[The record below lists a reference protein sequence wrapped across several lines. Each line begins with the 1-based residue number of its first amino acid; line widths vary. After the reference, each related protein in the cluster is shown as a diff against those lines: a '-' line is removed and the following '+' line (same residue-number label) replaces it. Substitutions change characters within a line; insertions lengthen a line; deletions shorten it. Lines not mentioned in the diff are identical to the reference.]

1 MEPAGFSLREPERTS
16 PTEVSSGV
24 SGSVAGWV
32 KAAVVPAQ
40 SARALALAIPLRVEI
55 VTHATVC

>member
-24 SGSVAGWV
+24 RSAPGWV
-32 KAAVVPAQ
+32 TEGVTVIEREKA
-40 SARALALAIPLRVEI
+40 SKLR
-55 VTHATVC
+55 